1 MRRRS
6 TARPA
11 APRPLAVLMLAGG
24 LVGTAEAADEA
35 PATAVPAL
43 PSVQVI
49 GSSDRLPDIAGSA
62 AILDQEELRQSRV
75 FTVNEALRKAPGVH
89 VRDEEGF
96 GLRPNI
102 GLRGLNP
109 TRSTKVLLLED
120 GLPLAYAPY
129 GDNASYYHPPI
140 ERFDSIEVLKGSEQ
154 ILFGPQ
160 TIGGVINYVTPR
172 PPQEFGG
179 GVTLSGGSRDYFN
192 GRLSLGGKGMLFD
205 YLRKQG
211 DGARDNED
219 TTIDDVSL
227 KGVFEFLGN
236 QALTLKASY
245 YGEDSSVGYSGLT
258 DAELR
263 NFGYRYNPFD
273 NDNFNIDRT
282 GASASHEIAFSSD
295 LVLTTN
301 VYFTHFKRDWWR
313 QSSTTTDNQCGV
325 AFTNARRLGQ
335 RVDPDSCNSAQG
347 RIRSYYTYGVEP
359 RLLAKHR
366 LFGLDNEFQAGVRA
380 HYEVQ
385 DRIQQNGTAP
395 TARTG
400 TIVENQERDVDAYS
414 LFAQNRFMFGQFTL
428 TPGMRVEYVENSR
441 QNNLG
446 GTTGDDDI
454 AEVIPGF
461 GVTYNPISTVTFF
474 GGVHRGF
481 APPRVEDLIVTPNGG
496 AAATFTEV
504 DAEKSWNAEVGVRSD
519 LRPGAHVEATLFRND
534 FENQIQVGSIAG
546 GSTPLAQGETLYEG
560 LELAGRFDSQQL
572 WATRDNWYLQLA
584 YTYLPTADQETA
596 VTEVANRRVVAGSRE
611 GNRLPYAPEHLAT
624 TTFGYTHT
632 TGFDLRLEAV
642 HTSAQFSDF
651 ANTEVAPVNGNGQ
664 VGRIKGS
671 TIFNLAANYPL
682 KKYPATLF
690 LTAKN
695 LLDRDYIVDRT
706 RGIRVGMPLLV
717 QGGVEIAF

>member
-6 TARPA
+6 ANRPSTR
-11 APRPLAVLMLAGG
+11 RPLALLMLLSG
-24 LVGTAEAADEA
+24 LAATAQAADETA
-35 PATAVPAL
+35 SAAVPAL

-62 AILDQEELRQSRV
+62 TILDQKELRQSRV
-75 FTVNEALRKAPGVH
+75 FTANEALRKAPGVH

-140 ERFDSIEVLKGSEQ
+140 ERFESVEVLKGSEQ

-172 PPQEFGG
+172 PPQEFSG

-205 YLRKQG
+205 YMRKQG

-258 DAELR
+258 EAELR
-263 NFGYRYNPFD
+263 NFGYRYNPFE
-273 NDNFNIDRT
+273 NDNFNLDRT
-282 GASASHEIAFSSD
+282 GASASHEIAFSAD

-301 VYFTHFKRDWWR
+301 VYFSHFKRDWWR
-313 QSSTTTDNQCGV
+313 QSSTTTDNQCGA
-325 AFTNARRLGQ
+325 AFTNARRLGL
-335 RVDPDSCNSAQG
+335 RVDPDTCNANQG
-347 RIRSYYTYGVEP
+347 RQRSYYTYGVEP

-385 DRIQQNGTAP
+385 DRIQQNGRTP
-395 TARTG
+395 TARAG
-400 TIVENQERDVDAYS
+400 TFAENQEREVDAYS
-414 LFAQNRFMFGQFTL
+414 LFAQNRFMLGQFTL
-428 TPGMRVEYVENSR
+428 TPGMRVEYVENRR

-446 GTTGDDDI
+446 GATGDDDI
-454 AEVIPGF
+454 AEVIPGL
-461 GVTYNPISTVTFF
+461 GVTYNPTTTVTFF

-496 AAATFTEV
+496 AEATFTEV

-572 WATRDNWYLQLA
+572 WATRDNWYMQLA
-584 YTYLPTADQETA
+584 YTFLPTADQETA
-596 VTEVANRRVVAGSRE
+596 VTEVANRRVVGGSRE

-642 HTSAQFSDF
+642 HTSSQFSDF

-671 TIFNLAANYPL
+671 TIFNLAASYPVR
-682 KKYPATLF
+682 KYDATLF